1 MTQSKPKAAR
11 LITDPGPEYASAARL
26 WQGIPGLERAANGRL
41 WAVWY
46 TGGEGE
52 GIGNYV
58 VLHTSA
64 DDGVTWS
71 GPELVIAPNPGERCY
86 DPCLWHDPFGRLWL
100 FWAQSG
106 GFKDSRAGVWCVR
119 CDDARQPPLQWSSP
133 RRIANGVMMNKPTV
147 LADGSWLAPTAVW
160 AYMKPVI
167 PELAKE
173 QRSNAL
179 CSRDQG
185 KSWQLLGG
193 ADVPDRQFDEQ
204 MIVERRDGSLWMLVR
219 TTYGA
224 GESVSRDGGRTWSP
238 GQPSGISGPGSRFFV
253 RRLASGRLLLVNHY
267 AFSGRN
273 NLTAMLSEDDG
284 RTWIGGLLL
293 DGRDGVSYPDGVQ
306 DESGLIRVIYDHDRQ
321 GVAEIL
327 LAVFR
332 EDDVLEGRL
341 VSPDARLAVL
351 VDRLR

>member
-1 MTQSKPKAAR
+1 MEQAMFLPAR
-11 LITDPGPEYASAARL
+11 LIDDPGPEYSGAERL
-26 WQGIPGLERAANGRL
+26 WQGIPGLERADNGRL

-58 VLHTSA
+58 VLHSS
-64 DDGVTWS
+64 DDGDTWS
-71 GPELVIAPNPGERCY
+71 GPEMVIAPNAGERCY
-86 DPCLWHDPFGRLWL
+86 DPCLWHDPLGRMWL

-106 GFKDSRAGVWCVR
+106 GFNNTRAGVWCVR
-119 CDDARQPPLQWSSP
+119 FDDASQPPLQWSPP

-147 LADGSWLAPTAVW
+147 LLDGTWLAPTAVW
-160 AYMKPVI
+160 TYMGPPV
-167 PELAKE
+167 PDLAEE
-173 QRSNAL
+173 QRSNVL

-185 KSWQLLGG
+185 ETWQLLGG
-193 ADVPDRQFDEQ
+193 ADVPDRQFDEH
-204 MIVERRDGSLWMLVR
+204 MVVERRDGSLWMLVR

-224 GESVSRDGGRTWSP
+224 GESVSSDGGRTW
-238 GQPSGISGPGSRFFV
+238 GAVQPSGISGPGSRFFV

-267 AFSGRN
+267 RFSGRN

-284 RTWIGGLLL
+284 HTWMGELLL

-306 DESGLIRVIYDHDRQ
+306 DESGLIRIIYDHDRQ
-321 GVAEIL
+321 GAAEIL
-327 LAVFR
+327 MAAFR
-332 EDDVLEGRL
+332 EEDVLAGRL
-341 VSPDARLAVL
+341 VSSDARLAAL